1 MKVARVA
8 AEAGGETGPPAG
20 EGRAP
25 LPDPLSCAEA
35 LARAC
40 AEAAWFA
47 ALGEPPTAAE
57 THQADLYA
65 RALGAREPQVSWLRD
80 PSAVEALLARSDH
93 GDRWW
98 EREEAV
104 RRHLAARAAGR
115 VGKAA
120 LDAGIERL
128 VPWMLAPLEGAAAR
142 ALLRLGSSDAA
153 LAKVAAGA
161 AAITIQQEYLRRL
174 AGAAGGHG
182 FAEKFRLFLAG
193 RWPLLLAGE
202 RLWIF

>member
-1 MKVARVA
+1 MKSAKAVAGESA
-8 AEAGGETGPPAG
+8 ALAPGGEGK
-20 EGRAP
+20 EGV
-25 LPDPLSCAEA
+25 PDPLSCAGA

-47 ALGEPPTAAE
+47 ALGEPPTTAE

-65 RALGAREPQVSWLRD
+65 RALEARAPQICWLRT
-80 PSAVEALLARSDH
+80 PSQVEALLAR
-93 GDRWW
+93 GDDGGRWW
-98 EREEAV
+98 EREEAL
-104 RRHLAARAAGR
+104 RRRLVAQAEAE
-115 VGKAA
+115 VGKTA
-120 LDAGIERL
+120 LRAGLERL
-128 VPWMLAPLEGAAAR
+128 VPWMLAPVEGAAAR

-161 AAITIQQEYLRRL
+161 AAIAIQQEYLRRL

-193 RWPLLLAGE
+193 RWPLFLAGE